1 MPGRRKECSDMAL
14 PDLHADHVIVGH
26 GLAGAT
32 LAWTLHLR
40 GCRVLVIDRA
50 EAVTA
55 SRVAA
60 GIVTPI
66 TGQRVALGW
75 RVATF
80 WPEALAFYGQV
91 AALLGVAHFRELP
104 HVRFL
109 RTPDEERRWIEKSAD
124 PAFRAWLANPEPCP
138 LVPPSVREG
147 PAFAMRSGW
156 LDVAGWLDASRAWL
170 RARDALLVADAA
182 AECRPAADH
191 VLLHTTA
198 GDIRAGHVIF
208 CQGHE
213 ACRHPL
219 FAWLRWKSAKGEI
232 LDLRIPDLVGDR
244 ILNRGG
250 WLLPTGGGTFRA
262 GSGYEWQDLTAVPTA
277 AGRHAIEQR
286 LADLLTLPWAVTG
299 HAAAVRPIIR
309 ESRAVI
315 GTHPVNRRVAFFN
328 GLGSKGVLHAPHAAA
343 ALADHLLRGTPVDSE
358 LDLCRND

>member
-1 MPGRRKECSDMAL
+1 MPL

-32 LAWTLHLR
+32 LAWTLHQR

-80 WPEALAFYGQV
+80 WPEALTFYDRV
-91 AALLGVAHFRELP
+91 AAMLGTAHFRQLP

-109 RTPDEERRWIEKSAD
+109 RTPEEERRWHEKSTD
-124 PAFRAWLANPEPCP
+124 PAFREWLANPEPRP
-138 LVPPSVREG
+138 LLPQGVREG

-170 RARDALLVADAA
+170 RARDSLVVADVADD
-182 AECRPAADH
+182 CRPAPDH
-191 VLLHTTA
+191 VLLRTTA
-198 GDIRAGHVIF
+198 GDIRAGHVTF

-213 ACRHPL
+213 AARHPL

-232 LDLRIPDLVGDR
+232 LDLRIPDLAGDR

-250 WLLPTGGGTFRA
+250 WLLPTGDGTFRA
-262 GSGYEWQDLTAVPTA
+262 GSGYEWHDLAPVPTA
-277 AGRHAIEQR
+277 AGRLAIEQR
-286 LADLLTLPWAVTG
+286 LTELLAAPWTVTG

-309 ESRAVI
+309 ESRAVL
-315 GTHPVNRRVAFFN
+315 GTHPVHRRLAFFN

-343 ALADHLLRGTPVDSE
+343 ALADHLLHGTPIDPE
-358 LDLCRND
+358 FDLCRND